1 MSNPS
6 HPEIIVTNGLVVEGS
21 GIDQFDIAIADG
33 KISARGPGLEAG
45 SDARIIDAKGMLVLP
60 GALDVHYHPMYGDNL
75 AQGSIGAAYGGI
87 TTMVPFVYAYKGMDL
102 EETIDKFL
110 EGDGSRSTLDF
121 GMHLG
126 ILDPVATVDQIPRIF
141 KRGVNSLKMFMA
153 YRKRG
158 MMAEDNLFLNAMEIV
173 AGEGGLMMVHAE
185 NGLAIDYLEDK
196 FIAEGKIGPEW
207 FEPSRPKR
215 VEYEAVYRAI
225 QLAAVGKVSLYLVHM
240 STGESV
246 DIIQRARDEGLPVVG
261 ETCPQYLELTDDEYL
276 RQGPVSKMAP
286 PYRTKWDNDT
296 LWEGLASGAIS
307 TVGSDHSPHP
317 RKNKE
322 KDNIFEVPV
331 GTPQVETM
339 IQVLY
344 DRGVNRGRITL
355 PRLVEILCE
364 NPAKCF
370 GLYPKKGSL
379 QVGADA
385 DLVLLDPARSETI
398 DPANIHTTVDYN
410 TYEGWTFLGKPVH
423 SMQRGKDVLVDG
435 KLAVDAGHGEFLHA
449 GPPVLP

>member
-1 MSNPS
+1 
-6 HPEIIVTNGLVVEGS
+6 
-21 GIDQFDIAIADG
+21 
-33 KISARGPGLEAG
+33 
-45 SDARIIDAKGMLVLP
+45 
-60 GALDVHYHPMYGDNL
+60 
-75 AQGSIGAAYGGI
+75 
-87 TTMVPFVYAYKGMDL
+87 
-102 EETIDKFL
+102 
-110 EGDGSRSTLDF
+110 
-121 GMHLG
+121 
-126 ILDPVATVDQIPRIF
+126 
-141 KRGVNSLKMFMA
+141 
-153 YRKRG
+153 
-158 MMAEDNLFLNAMEIV
+158 
-173 AGEGGLMMVHAE
+173 
-185 NGLAIDYLEDK
+185 
-196 FIAEGKIGPEW
+196 
-207 FEPSRPKR
+207 
-215 VEYEAVYRAI
+215 
-225 QLAAVGKVSLYLVHM
+225 
-240 STGESV
+240 
-246 DIIQRARDEGLPVVG
+246 VVG

-317 RKNKE
+317 RRNKE

-423 SMQRGKDVLVDG
+423 SMQRGKDVFVDG